1 MGVAE
6 KSMVLFPV
14 KTLHRAIALLALSVL
29 MTPAV
34 TALAVTTLTVSAIS
48 AARAETQTQN
58 QAPKVGK
65 SGLPLP
71 RYVSLAKPKVNLRK
85 GPGLR
90 YPIEWV
96 YRRDRLPVKIIAEF
110 DTWRQ
115 IRDWEGTVG
124 WVHRNMLRGRRTV
137 MIQDGTQILREGPD
151 ENAPAL
157 LQAEAGVIGQLI
169 DCDGTWC
176 RVEIAG
182 QSGWLRSRD
191 FFGADSKEDIN

>member
-1 MGVAE
+1 
-6 KSMVLFPV
+6 MVLFPV
-14 KTLHRAIALLALSVL
+14 KTLRNVLALLTFSALLTSGVSALSFS
-29 MTPAV
+29 TIAG
-34 TALAVTTLTVSAIS
+34 LTVS
-48 AARAETQTQN
+48 AARAEAQT
-58 QAPKVGK
+58 PKIGK

-96 YRRDRLPVKIIAEF
+96 YRRDRLPVEIIAEF

-137 MIQDGTQILREGPD
+137 MIKDGTQVLRAGPED
-151 ENAPAL
+151 NAQPL
-157 LQAEAGVIGQLI
+157 LQAEAGVIGRLV
-169 DCDGTWC
+169 DCEGAWC

-182 QSGWLRSRD
+182 TSGWLRSRD
-191 FFGADSKEDIN
+191 FFGAATSEDVN